1 MFSSFA
7 FHQGAALHVCKSR
20 NILFSHI
27 GKDRQHF
34 HVAYLSDKC
43 YYYRNAICSWL
54 TSSCSQGDFSF
65 VSHLWWLSRYFHLT
79 SQVKVKLKVIQL
91 CLTLCNPMD
100 NIVRGILQARI
111 LGGSLLQGIFLAQG
125 KGVFSTQGLNPG
137 LLHCR
142 RILYQLSHTDIS
154 GKRL

>member
-20 NILFSHI
+20 NILFSHT

-54 TSSCSQGDFSF
+54 TSSCVPGDFSF

-79 SQVKVKLKVIQL
+79 SQVKVKVKVIQL

-100 NIVRGILQARI
+100 SIVHIILQARI
-111 LGGSLLQGIFLAQG
+111 LEWVPSPGDLPSPGEGGL
-125 KGVFSTQGLNPG
+125 LNPG
-137 LLHCR
+137 IEPRSPALQADSLPAEPHR
-142 RILYQLSHTDIS
+142 HLR
-154 GKRL
+154 